1 MIETHN
7 NFSSSCCRK
16 KAVKSDISLEERI
29 KQLTCG
35 IDEDNDELTQENGE
49 DDSGKNEDSTDLS
62 HRDSPAG
69 EENPQK
75 FNVNGNSSDKSF
87 SPNSSVSSSS
97 SSSSAYKKITEIF
110 NREKKNQE
118 KIMEMEENPI
128 VIIPQVKS
136 LPAIVRILKLC
147 GFSFISRN
155 AVVQQLL
162 IWGWVF
168 KCL

>member
-1 MIETHN
+1 M
-7 NFSSSCCRK
+7 
-16 KAVKSDISLEERI
+16 EERI

-35 IDEDNDELTQENGE
+35 IDEENDESTQENGDDDNSKIE
-49 DDSGKNEDSTDLS
+49 DTTDLS

-75 FNVNGNSSDKSF
+75 FNANANNSDKSF

-128 VIIPQVKS
+128 VIIPQVANRFFYNNQIIIYQHLFFCCTKS
-136 LPAIVRILKLC
+136 FVGMSLSC
-147 GFSFISRN
+147 G
-155 AVVQQLL
+155 A
-162 IWGWVF
+162 
-168 KCL
+168 